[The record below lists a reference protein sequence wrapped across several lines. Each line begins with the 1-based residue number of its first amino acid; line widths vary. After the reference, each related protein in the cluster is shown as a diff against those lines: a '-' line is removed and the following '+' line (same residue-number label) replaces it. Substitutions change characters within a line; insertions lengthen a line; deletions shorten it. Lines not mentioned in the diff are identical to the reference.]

1 MWLGSFVIE
10 HPLYEILYHFCV
22 RRTLFCYI
30 ANVRSPDFYDE
41 MKIKL
46 PANLGDQH
54 HLLFTFYHIS
64 CQRKVEQTTV
74 ETPVGYTV
82 SHSAAAN
89 CSVWSSLEVVIL
101 VFLVLFTPFWLV
113 RFYLCVGR
121 TYCLGTEKAL
131 YSLKWHH
138 FPDCMVVS

>member
-1 MWLGSFVIE
+1 MLESYLIE

-22 RRTLFCYI
+22 RLTSLYYI

-82 SHSAAAN
+82 SHLAVAN
-89 CSVWSSLEVVIL
+89 YSV
-101 VFLVLFTPFWLV
+101 
-113 RFYLCVGR
+113 
-121 TYCLGTEKAL
+121 
-131 YSLKWHH
+131 
-138 FPDCMVVS
+138 

>member
-1 MWLGSFVIE
+1 M
-10 HPLYEILYHFCV
+10 
-22 RRTLFCYI
+22 RRTSFYYI

-82 SHSAAAN
+82 SRLAVAN
-89 CSVWSSLEVVIL
+89 CSVSSRLEVVI
-101 VFLVLFTPFWLV
+101 FWGGGGL
-113 RFYLCVGR
+113 
-121 TYCLGTEKAL
+121 
-131 YSLKWHH
+131 
-138 FPDCMVVS
+138 